1 METKVVDRLGVHALA
16 WDALVDRMPLPSPF
30 LRSWWLAEV
39 AVGEPRFVLVFDG
52 EELIGGLA
60 LQRSTRAGVEVL
72 QFLGTSALEPD
83 HLDLVAAPDDVATVV
98 AAVRTW
104 LSSGD
109 RLVDLVGARPAAWVL
124 DAVPGRGEVTELE
137 VAPYVVLP
145 ADRADYLAARQGRT
159 RSTVTRTAKRLAKAG
174 VTFRIVG
181 GGVVGA
187 ADVDRSLAALRD
199 LHDGRWGDESG
210 FLASWDAFAAAA
222 RAGAAVGEVRFHEL
236 VSADGDIVAIE
247 ADFVV
252 GGRMSFYQAGR
263 LTDHE
268 LRGSGSVLRYDV
280 IGAAIDTGCTEFDLL
295 RGGEEYKAEW
305 ADQRRGLIR
314 IRRGTGLRSQALV
327 AAARLNAAVQERRS
341 RRASLTEDGD
351 LPTEEV

>member
-1 METKVVDRLGVHALA
+1 MEDRLGAHAAA

-39 AVGEPRFVLVFDG
+39 AVGDPRFVLVLDDDV
-52 EELIGGLA
+52 LVGGLA

-72 QFLGTSALEPD
+72 QFLGTGPLEPD
-83 HLDLVAAPDDVATVV
+83 HLDLVAAPERVADVV
-98 AAVRTW
+98 AAVRAW
-104 LSSGD
+104 LAAGD
-109 RLVDLVGARPAAWVL
+109 RLVDLIGARPAAWVL

-137 VAPYVVLP
+137 VAPYVLLP
-145 ADRADYLAARQGRT
+145 ADRADYLATRQGRM
-159 RSTVTRTAKRLAKAG
+159 RSTITRTAKRLAKAG
-174 VTFRIVG
+174 VTLRVIG
-181 GGVVGA
+181 PD
-187 ADVDRSLAALRD
+187 ADPSEVDRSLAALRD

-210 FLASWDAFAAAA
+210 FLASWPGFSAAA

-263 LTDHE
+263 LTDHD
-268 LRGSGSVLRYDV
+268 LRGSGSALRYDV
-280 IGAAIDTGCTEFDLL
+280 IGAAIEAGCTEFDLL
-295 RGGEEYKAEW
+295 RGGEEYKTEW

-327 AAARLNAAVQERRS
+327 ALARVNATVQG
-341 RRASLTEDGD
+341 RRALRAAEN
-351 LPTEEV
+351 LPTVEA